1 MGRTERVELTTLC
14 LIRRGGE
21 ILLQD
26 RLKKDWPGLTLPGG
40 HVEPGESIVDSVI
53 REMREET
60 GLTIRSPRLR
70 GVKQFPIEGGRYL
83 VFLFEATAFTGELA
97 SSAEGKVAWYPRD
110 AVAGLPSVKDLE
122 DLLRVMER
130 DDMTEFIY
138 LPDGDGWKMRLR

>member
-1 MGRTERVELTTLC
+1 MGRTENVELTTLC
-14 LIRRGGE
+14 LIRRGDE

-26 RLKKDWPGLTLPGG
+26 RLKKDWAGLTLPGG

-60 GLTIRSPRLR
+60 GLTIRNPRLK
-70 GVKQFPIEGGRYL
+70 GIKQFPIDGGRYL
-83 VFLFEATAFTGELA
+83 VFLFGATEFEGELI
-97 SSAEGKVAWYPRD
+97 SSDEGKVAWYRRD
-110 AVAGLPSVKDLE
+110 EVAGLPAVKDLE

-138 LPDGDGWKMRLR
+138 LPDGDGWRMSLR

>member
-1 MGRTERVELTTLC
+1 MGRTENVELTTLC
-14 LIRRGGE
+14 LIRRGDE

-26 RLKKDWPGLTLPGG
+26 RLKRDWAGLTLPGG

-60 GLTIRSPRLR
+60 GLTIRNPRLK
-70 GVKQFPIEGGRYL
+70 GIKQFPIDGGRYL
-83 VFLFEATAFTGELA
+83 VFLFEATEFEGEPI
-97 SSAEGKVAWYPRD
+97 SSDEGKVAWYRRD

-138 LPDGDGWKMRLR
+138 LPDGDGWRMSLR